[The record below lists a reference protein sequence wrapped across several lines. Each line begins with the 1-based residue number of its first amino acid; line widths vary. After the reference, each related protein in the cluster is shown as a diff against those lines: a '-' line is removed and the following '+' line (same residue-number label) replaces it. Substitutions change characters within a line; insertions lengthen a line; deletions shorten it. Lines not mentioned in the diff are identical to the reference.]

1 MSILMASV
9 PRLMSVMGVMGL
21 SGAQWFKATVRH
33 AVMAIAGL
41 MVSAVVVAAPDPKAD
56 PPVFVQE
63 VADQLLTVLKQ
74 DEQVRNQDMARINE
88 IVIEYIMPYV
98 DFELT
103 TRLAAGKYWRQ
114 ATDEQKQELSQAFKN
129 TLIRTYSGA
138 LTQVDNSTSMEILP
152 FRGDAEAK
160 DVVVRSNVVQSAN
173 TQPIGVDYRLRR
185 ASEGWRIYDINVEN
199 VWLIQNYRNQFA
211 QQINRS
217 GIDGLIAALNERNS
231 Q

>member
-1 MSILMASV
+1 MSILMANV
-9 PRLMSVMGVMGL
+9 PCAMGVMGAT
-21 SGAQWFKATVRH
+21 GAQWFRVTARH

-41 MVSAVVVAAPDPKAD
+41 MVSAAVAAAPDPKAE

-88 IVIEYIMPYV
+88 IVNEFIMPYV

-152 FRGDAEAK
+152 FRGDAQAK

-185 ASEGWRIYDINVEN
+185 EPEGWRIYDINVEN

>member
-1 MSILMASV
+1 MLIAMNLGRCAKANG
-9 PRLMSVMGVMGL
+9 R
-21 SGAQWFKATVRH
+21 FKLLAREALVALATLT
-33 AVMAIAGL
+33 AGL
-41 MVSAVVVAAPDPKAD
+41 MISGAAVASPDPKAA

-63 VADQLLTVLKQ
+63 VADQLLTVLKK
-74 DEQVRNQDMARINE
+74 DEQVRNQDMARINQ
-88 IVIEYIMPYV
+88 IVTEFIMPYV

-114 ATDEQKQELSQAFKN
+114 ASNEQKQELSQAFKN

-152 FRGDAEAK
+152 FRGDAEAR

-185 ASEGWRIYDINVEN
+185 APEGWRIYDINVEN

-211 QQINRS
+211 QQINQS

-231 Q
+231 QK